1 MELLENYRLV
11 DLTVPIKT
19 PNSEEMDP
27 KLATSLAAE
36 IEYLDHEDTIPL
48 VRDISAV
55 VRRICTGA
63 VAGPQSVSG
72 PPPMRGHVD
81 APWHYAPASGGKPS
95 RRIDE
100 CPRVVFRPRRGAQYD
115 PQKRAARPSPPRT

>member
-19 PNSEEMDP
+19 PNLEEMDP

-48 VRDISAV
+48 VSGYFGCRPEDLHG
-55 VRRICTGA
+55 GA
-63 VAGPQSVSG
+63 AGPQSVSG
-72 PPPMRGHVD
+72 PPPMRGHMWMRHGIML
-81 APWHYAPASGGKPS
+81 PLPA
-95 RRIDE
+95 
-100 CPRVVFRPRRGAQYD
+100 V
-115 PQKRAARPSPPRT
+115 SPPAGLTSAP